1 MTLLMTAF
9 MIGFLG
15 SIHCVG
21 MCGGIVGLLGTG
33 IQERGGRSLYRHL
46 PMWIGYNCG
55 RLASY
60 TLAGG
65 LAGVLGVFALSLFT
79 PHRAQTLGL
88 MFAGS
93 FMVLLG
99 LYLTGWWSGIQWL
112 ERIGGEVWKLIEPL
126 GRRYIRPQKAG
137 QAVVLGMVWGWL
149 PCGLVYSALALSLS
163 AGSIVGGAL
172 VMVAFGVGTL
182 PMLLAMGVSADRL
195 LVVQQNSRFR
205 LLAGVLVISMGL
217 LTIFGLIHPI
227 HPGSIATVHSH

>member
-1 MTLLMTAF
+1 MTAF

-126 GRRYIRPQKAG
+126 GRRY
-137 QAVVLGMVWGWL
+137 
-149 PCGLVYSALALSLS
+149 YSASKSGSGCCSWNGMGLAAVL
-163 AGSIVGGAL
+163 AWSIL
-172 VMVAFGVGTL
+172 HWHYHCQ
-182 PMLLAMGVSADRL
+182 PDRL
-195 LVVQQNSRFR
+195 LE
-205 LLAGVLVISMGL
+205 GL
-217 LTIFGLIHPI
+217 W
-227 HPGSIATVHSH
+227 